1 METKMNKRTD
11 DRLLTEGL
19 HPLDIDA
26 LVEARHPDPF
36 SKLGLHQTDAGPVV
50 RVLLPDEPAS
60 ACQAACCCHAPVPA
74 RRWRPATAREP
85 QGQHRSDAARASKT
99 DRGGELRR
107 ARQYRADADLRSA
120 ACRLCAYSFSFP
132 SEVSFSAASTGREP
146 GAGGAP
152 VSPSRRLASDA
163 RPRNGNP
170 IQVGRLAAS

>member
-50 RVLLPDEPAS
+50 HVLLPGATGVQVLERDSSKPLGTLT
-60 ACQAACCCHAPVPA
+60 QVH
-74 RRWRPATAREP
+74 PATAREP